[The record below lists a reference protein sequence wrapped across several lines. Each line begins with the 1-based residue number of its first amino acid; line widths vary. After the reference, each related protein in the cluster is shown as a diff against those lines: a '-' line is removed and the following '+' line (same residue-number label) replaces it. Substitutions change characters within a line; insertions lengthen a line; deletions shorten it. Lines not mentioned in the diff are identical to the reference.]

1 LSEGKKHK
9 EGWGFPGRGNKAHY
23 FLANGMS
30 LCNKWGFYKGPTE
43 QGNDDSSDNCTA
55 CKKALQKRK
64 AKEMVKKLKEGEKIS
79 Y

>member
-1 LSEGKKHK
+1 
-9 EGWGFPGRGNKAHY
+9 
-23 FLANGMS
+23 MS
-30 LCNKWGFYKGPTE
+30 LCDKWGFYKGPTE